1 MNRGEAMTDEWKQK
15 LHCRLKA
22 ANAVMSM
29 IIRYRVSISI
39 FKSTGP
45 MYTESLNK
53 PKQKTPSKS
62 HE

>member
-1 MNRGEAMTDEWKQK
+1 MNTEEAMANGWKQK
-15 LHCRLKA
+15 ILYRLKA
-22 ANAVMSM
+22 ENIAISM

-45 MYTESLNK
+45 MYTESPNK

>member
-1 MNRGEAMTDEWKQK
+1 MNRGEAMADGWKQK

-22 ANAVMSM
+22 ANAVISM

-45 MYTESLNK
+45 MYT
-53 PKQKTPSKS
+53 
-62 HE
+62 